1 MLSKTS
7 STFSKRPF
15 CSDSAAILWYLTP
28 VILFIGTQDRPC
40 TLSRTPW
47 GCGDEFRAPMLA
59 SSFSF
64 RTSLRSN
71 VSISPYASKR
81 ENDVGMCLSLLSG
94 TRVLLEGHLVDDLAL
109 LLLFDAVALLFLG
122 SLLGLDPACSGSV
135 GQVEFHSGV

>member
-7 STFSKRPF
+7 STPLKHPF
-15 CSDSAAILWYLTP
+15 CSDSAANLWYLTP
-28 VILFIGTQDRPC
+28 VILLLEPKTDLS

-47 GCGDEFRAPMLA
+47 GCGDEFRTLMLA
-59 SSFSF
+59 SSLSI
-64 RTSLRSN
+64 RPSLRS
-71 VSISPYASKR
+71 SISISSFASKR
-81 ENDVGMCLSLLSG
+81 EDDVGMCLSLLSG